1 MSIVIDIEYL
11 NNLYRNIWWNS
22 SKDLDLNFEVR
33 SLWGKKKKEKEFEEI
48 INQFI
53 TYISIFPK
61 ETEYREQW
69 KKEVN
74 NFIDDIILK
83 KDIFKLGIL
92 DAKMKTQFF
101 KATGE
106 FIRQCKKFDDKL
118 NYADIGQALRNVWI
132 VYIFQ
137 KALGFDIE
145 FSNAIF
151 GYSMLYPYTD
161 NYLDDITVPMNQ
173 KKTFNCNF
181 SKKLQ
186 GDYIHPVNSHEE
198 KVFKLVDYIESV
210 FDRTQYP
217 EVYEALLLIH
227 EGQKK
232 SLKQQDCISIPYE
245 RDILGISLEKG
256 GASVL
261 VDGYLISGKL
271 TRDEEIF
278 AYGYGFL
285 LQLCDDLQDVKN
297 DLQNHHMTI
306 MSQLAG
312 KYPLDLITNKLINLT
327 HTVVKDAK
335 CFKGNNV
342 DELKDLIIT
351 NCLNLILFA
360 IAEGRTYYSKEYI
373 KKISQFLPFTLSYIK
388 KLKSNLQKKF
398 KVLKPQ
404 YNGVTLEDII
414 LYLIE

>member
-1 MSIVIDIEYL
+1 MSIIIDIEYL
-11 NNLYRNIWWNS
+11 KDLYKNIWWNS
-22 SKDLDLNFEVR
+22 STDFNLNLEASSF
-33 SLWGKKKKEKEFEEI
+33 WDKKKKEKEIEKLIDELI
-48 INQFI
+48 MH
-53 TYISIFPK
+53 ISTFPK
-61 ETEYREQW
+61 EIESREQW

-74 NFIDDIILK
+74 NFIDDIILNR
-83 KDIFKLGIL
+83 DIFKLGIL
-92 DAKMKTQFF
+92 DAKMKNQFF

-106 FIRQCKKFDDKL
+106 FISQCKKFDNEL
-118 NYADIGQALRNVWI
+118 NYSDIGQALRNVWI

-161 NYLDDITVPMNQ
+161 NYLDDITVPINQ
-173 KKTFNCNF
+173 KKAFNYNF

-186 GDYIHPVNSHEE
+186 GEYIQPINSHEE

-210 FDRTQYP
+210 FNRTNYP

-285 LQLCDDLQDVKN
+285 LQLCDDLQDVKS
-297 DLQNHHMTI
+297 DLKNHHMTI

-312 KYPLDLITNKLINLT
+312 RYQLDLITNKIINLT
-327 HTVVKDAK
+327 QSVVKDAR

-342 DELKDLIIT
+342 VELKNLIIT

-360 IAEGRTYYSKEYI
+360 IAEDRVYYSKEYI
-373 KKISQFLPFTLSYIK
+373 KKISQFLPFTLSYINR
-388 KLKSNLQKKF
+388 LKARLQKKF
-398 KVLKPQ
+398 KVLQP
-404 YNGVTLEDII
+404 YYSGVALEDII